1 MVDDMTTQI
10 FREEA
15 YDLLSELESSLLE
28 LEEVP
33 DDEDV
38 INRVFRAL
46 HTIKGSG
53 SMFGFDDIADFT
65 HRVETV
71 FDMVRNGDLD
81 VTKEL
86 LSFALLSRDHI
97 YKLLETG
104 INSELEATGNEILA
118 GLEKLA
124 VSGSYENDESE
135 SSMAEEMV
143 NSGSSHD
150 QSPEESENEQAVTET
165 GHADSFRD
173 VMEVPSGDAYKVSI
187 IPDGEIEVSVEDIN
201 PLLKELGNIGQIRSE
216 VVRTDDKIDA
226 PGQKKW
232 WEITIVTEADPLSI
246 EEIFFFTDV
255 PIKVDI
261 NPAQEMD
268 LEESCSDAASG
279 AVSGLQ
285 VKSGQDKED
294 SAAESAVSSAF
305 ENSVTDSFVE
315 KDDEGHE
322 ENEKDS
328 KLGEILVGRG
338 VVSEN
343 EVNEV
348 LSSRK
353 PIGELLA
360 ERGAVSEEEVHSAL
374 EEQKKRRERK
384 SRKAE
389 VSSSIRVSADKLDYL
404 VDLVGELVIV
414 QAQISQMVGESGN
427 PVLTSLSEELERL
440 SDELR
445 DSTLGI
451 RMLPIGTTFSKF
463 RRLVRDLSDE
473 LGKEIELQT
482 RGAET
487 ELDKTVIERL
497 GDPLVHLLRNS
508 IDHGIE
514 TPAEREAAGK
524 PAHGTITLTAEH
536 SGGEVLIL
544 INDDGKGMSAD
555 SIKSKAVEKG
565 LISAEEDLSENEIFG
580 LIFQPGFSTAKNV
593 TSVSGRG
600 VGMDVVKRAIDSLRG
615 SIDIDSKPGEG
626 TVITI
631 RLPLTL
637 AIIDGLQVRVEDG
650 YYVIPLS
657 LVEECVELTRKDIE
671 DANGQQFINLRGEIV
686 PYIRIREWFE
696 IEGQAPEIEQIV
708 ITGVEGS
715 RMGVVVDTVI
725 GEHQTVIKSL
735 GRVYR
740 DVEGISGATIKGDGT
755 LALILDIPKLVRT
768 VINEIKASNW

>member
-124 VSGSYENDESE
+124 VSGSEDDAESE
-135 SSMAEEMV
+135 SSMVEEMV
-143 NSGSSHD
+143 GTGSSYEK
-150 QSPEESENEQAVTET
+150 SAEESEKEQVDTEAVDTEST
-165 GHADSFRD
+165 PDF
-173 VMEVPSGDAYKVSI
+173 VEVPSGDAYTVSI
-187 IPDGEIEVSVEDIN
+187 IPDGDIEVSVEDLN
-201 PLLKELGNIGQIRSE
+201 PLLKELGKIGQIRSE
-216 VVRTDDKIDA
+216 VVRTDDTFEGS
-226 PGQKKW
+226 GQKKW
-232 WEITIVTEADPLSI
+232 WDITIVTEADPLSI

-261 NPAQEMD
+261 NPAEEMD
-268 LEESCSDAASG
+268 LEEVASGGVSGHQVQAGQDEIGSDA
-279 AVSGLQ
+279 
-285 VKSGQDKED
+285 KSTD
-294 SAAESAVSSAF
+294 SPAFDDTVAESITS
-305 ENSVTDSFVE
+305 
-315 KDDEGHE
+315 KDDEEHE
-322 ENEKDS
+322 DNENDP

-389 VSSSIRVSADKLDYL
+389 VSSSIRVAADKLDYL

-414 QAQISQMVGESGN
+414 QAQISQVVGESGN

-508 IDHGIE
+508 IDHGVE
-514 TPAEREAAGK
+514 TPAERESAGK

-544 INDDGKGMSAD
+544 ISDDGKGMSAD

-565 LISAEEDLSENEIFG
+565 LISAEEDLSEKEIFG